1 MLNGLAVNTTTK
13 TQYSENQAQ
22 SNMDEACFLI
32 GCVNT
37 ARKIQNKNHLLLYEQ
52 VIKILTIKHLY
63 MIYTFP

>member
-1 MLNGLAVNTTTK
+1 MKKMLNGLAVNTTTK

-37 ARKIQNKNHLLLYEQ
+37 ARTKDTKSPAPL
-52 VIKILTIKHLY
+52 
-63 MIYTFP
+63 